1 MRTEHSTKERKKTAL
16 APGISPDAIL
26 EQLDR
31 ILSHPEFRATRQQR
45 AFLQFVVTETL
56 EGREHEIKGY
66 TVATQVLGRKAN
78 FDPKS
83 DPAVS
88 IQANRLRNALE
99 RYYLVAGNEDPI
111 RIDIPKGTYVPTF
124 HLQQAHILDAASSP
138 EQPTRLEERDP
149 WPTVLVRPFRN
160 LTGDPER
167 DYVATGLAAEL
178 AVELSRYQDIRV
190 LMHGIGTQ
198 GEDASDG
205 VTRFVIDGSVHK
217 DTTGIKVAVHL
228 IDTTTGTQI
237 LGDMHRSEDKASEL
251 IAFQEEIAR
260 VVAVKVAGEHGIIA
274 EALSSESRDKPPFDL
289 TTHEAILRYYQYDM
303 AVSLDTF
310 LRALEALEVAVKT
323 EPECG
328 QVWTMLGR
336 LYTANITLEH
346 CDIETPLDK
355 AVAFTE
361 KGVLLNPAS
370 QRARTWLAFARMLCN
385 QIPAALAEAE
395 RALAL
400 NPNSLFFM
408 DILGYLLSLLGE
420 WERGRAL
427 LKKAI
432 RHNPYYRPYVHY
444 GLWGDLFRREEYEQ
458 AYTESLNFRMTG
470 NFWEPLAQA
479 ATLGQL
485 GRLEDGRKA
494 AEALLKLKPDFP
506 SRGRVLIGY
515 FTKFDDILERVIEG
529 LSKVGVNVL

>member
-1 MRTEHSTKERKKTAL
+1 MQSKEPGRTQTL
-16 APGISPDAIL
+16 DPGISSDEIL
-26 EQLDR
+26 EQLNG
-31 ILSHPEFRATRQQR
+31 ILSHPEFQATPQQR
-45 AFLQFVVTETL
+45 DFLRFVVTETL
-56 EGREHEIKGY
+56 EGREHQIKGY
-66 TVATQVLGRKAN
+66 TVATQVLGRKPD

-88 IQANRLRNALE
+88 IQASRLRKALE
-99 RYYLVAGNEDPI
+99 RYFLVAGGDDPI
-111 RIDIPKGTYVPTF
+111 RIEIPKGTYVPVF
-124 HLQQAHILDAASSP
+124 HARKSPGSDEAAP
-138 EQPTRLEERDP
+138 QRGHEDFGERDP

-160 LTGDPER
+160 LTGDPEQ
-167 DYVATGLAAEL
+167 DYVSAGLASEL
-178 AVELSRYQDIRV
+178 AIELSRYQDIRV
-190 LMHGIGTQ
+190 WMHGLG
-198 GEDASDG
+198 GRRESASDNAA
-205 VTRFVIDGSVHK
+205 RFLIEGSVHK
-217 DTTGIKVAVHL
+217 DTAGIKVAVHL

-237 LGDMHRSEDKASEL
+237 LGDMHRAEAKAPEL

-274 EALSSESRDKPPFDL
+274 EALSSESRDKPPSDL

-303 AVSLDTF
+303 AVTRDTF
-310 LRALEALEVAVKT
+310 LRAFEALEAAVKT

-336 LYTANITLEH
+336 LYTANISLEH

-385 QIPAALAEAE
+385 QVPAALAETE

-400 NPNSLFFM
+400 NPNSLFFL

-420 WERGRAL
+420 WERGPAL
-427 LKKAI
+427 LRKAI
-432 RHNPYYRPYVHY
+432 RLNPYYRPYVHY
-444 GLWGDLFRREEYEQ
+444 GLWGDFFRREEYEQ

-479 ATLGQL
+479 ATLGQM
-485 GRLEDGRKA
+485 GRVEEGRKA
-494 AEALLKLKPDFP
+494 VEALLKLKPDFP

-515 FTKFDDILERVIEG
+515 FTKSDDIFERMVEG
-529 LSKVGVNVL
+529 LRKVGVDVA